1 MKRKSILA
9 LVIMAAISILGI
21 VAVQVYWFKKAFNTE
36 EDLFNREVN
45 TALYNVAN
53 KLFEL
58 NETVIPTTN
67 PIKQLSTNY
76 YVVMINSEIDANMLE
91 FLLKSEFEKRNV
103 TADFEYGIYDCNNDK
118 MVYGNYISFDKNKVV
133 DRNSNLSKWENQS
146 YYFGVQF
153 PDKAS
158 IVTNRMGIWIFSSSV
173 LLLVVIFFSYSLF
186 VILKQRRLSEIQ
198 KDFVNNMTH
207 EFKTPIS
214 TIALSTEVLLDPKIV
229 DQPDRLLNYTTIIKN
244 ENQRLK
250 KQVERVLQ
258 MAGMDNDELGLKN
271 EPADLHEIILEI
283 TNELNLGHKNGIE
296 KISLDLSAKNSRVI
310 IDKLHISNVVYNLLD
325 NAVKYCEQEP
335 QIDIRTYNDKRHIW
349 VEISDNGIGITPEN
363 QKKIFDKFYR
373 VPTGN
378 VHDVKGF
385 GLGLS
390 YVLQVIKAHKG
401 VIKVESKLGQ
411 GSTFKFCL
419 NNG

>member
-9 LVIMAAISILGI
+9 LVIMAAISIFGI
-21 VAVQVYWFKKAFNTE
+21 VAVQVYWFSKAFNTE

-58 NETVIPTTN
+58 NKTVVPTTN

-76 YVVMINSEIDANMLE
+76 YVVMINSEIDAHMLE
-91 FLLKSEFEKRNV
+91 YLLKSEFEKRNV

-153 PDKAS
+153 PDKVS

-214 TIALSTEVLLDPKIV
+214 TIALSTDVLLDPKII

-258 MAGMDNDELGLKN
+258 MAGMDNDEIGLNK
-271 EPADLHEIILEI
+271 EPADLHEIIIQI
-283 TNELNLGHKNGIE
+283 TNEINLGYKSSNK
-296 KISLDLSAKNSRVI
+296 KISLELSAENSKVI
-310 IDKLHISNVVYNLLD
+310 IDKLHISNVLYNLID

-335 QIDIRTYNDKRHIW
+335 RINIKSYNDKKHIW
-349 VEISDNGIGITPEN
+349 VEISDNGIGIKPED

-390 YVLQVIKAHKG
+390 YVMQVIKAHKG
-401 VIKVESKLGQ
+401 IINVESNPKQ
-411 GSTFKFCL
+411 GSTFKFYL
-419 NNG
+419 SNG